1 MSNFKNIL
9 KFENVKKWNVK
20 TQVPKCHNFFD
31 IPKMLK
37 KEKILKNVMMF
48 NDGNQTDFVNG
59 TFTVLSSL
67 EVDKL
72 FESSCKW
79 TASFYSSP
87 LNGASFWR
95 ISSSFSLVRGIL
107 QEPR

>member
-1 MSNFKNIL
+1 
-9 KFENVKKWNVK
+9 
-20 TQVPKCHNFFD
+20 
-31 IPKMLK
+31 
-37 KEKILKNVMMF
+37 MMF

-67 EVDKL
+67 AVDKL

-107 QEPR
+107 QEPRLVLRRKIPFKLSLDIRARRNIKNVQK